1 MSRGLRRAFTAAVAA
16 ATMAVGLVACSSD
29 DKTADPPAEI
39 VVNRGQS
46 SSTPFRTNADGEVL
60 LDVTT
65 AAPGVSWGSPGSESA
80 VVSLFV
86 DNTYTTDI
94 VIPASFQ
101 IRRSLALGHLAGGGH
116 TLRVAFAEDR
126 SARGATSARL
136 TGLSFRTVV
145 PQDSGYQALAH
156 APVVYGRTTPP
167 STTTGTT
174 TGTIGTTGAGTAQP
188 IDPLVGG
195 TFQNAVDD
203 TPLLAFHSEAPTAVS
218 GHRLLTYSMVWSN
231 EDGGSSAPE
240 LMAQWGRTTDIEWT
254 YQVEI
259 DAAGTA
265 VPGSAVIQGPDHG
278 TVLFTGRYEGAHPVL
293 GTCTLNNNMCP
304 DPDGRMRFALSAA
317 DTLDPVADAREREMD
332 NNPWTYWVMAQEVAR
347 EGSVDNDKT
356 PNSATRISDP
366 RNYVYLII
374 RKTTVGPPNTDD
386 NWVGVSVGVRLS
398 GSSQTYRSAKIY
410 PTWAIRRD
418 DPAATAVELP
428 AGTVAEDI
436 SSIEATRVVGAGRDL
451 GARVQVESIE
461 RAFLLGP
468 NGLPQQ
474 SFLFTPSKATLTP
487 SAPTAVLFR
496 RPTTG
501 S

>member
-1 MSRGLRRAFTAAVAA
+1 MSRGLRRVLAAVAA
-16 ATMAVGLVACSSD
+16 TATMTMGLAACSSG
-29 DKTADPPAEI
+29 DKKVDPPAEI

-46 SSTPFRTNADGEVL
+46 SATPFRTAADGEVL

-86 DNTYTTDI
+86 DNTYSTDI
-94 VIPASFQ
+94 VIPASFP
-101 IRRSLALGHLAGGGH
+101 IRRSLALGHLAKGDH
-116 TLRVAFAEDR
+116 TLRVAFAADR
-126 SARGATSARL
+126 SAQAATSARL
-136 TGLSFRTVV
+136 TSLTYRTVV
-145 PQDSGYQALAH
+145 PQDTAYQALAH
-156 APVVYGRTTPP
+156 APVVYGRTGPP
-167 STTTGTT
+167 DATAPAGATG
-174 TGTIGTTGAGTAQP
+174 GP
-188 IDPLVGG
+188 
-195 TFQNAVDD
+195 FQNAVDD
-203 TPLLAFHSEAPTAVS
+203 TPLLAFHSEAPTAVA

-231 EDGGSSAPE
+231 EDGGSSTAE
-240 LMAQWGRTTDIEWT
+240 LMAQWGRTADIEWT

-259 DAAGTA
+259 DATGAA
-265 VPGSAVIQGPDHG
+265 VPGSALIQGPEHT
-278 TVLFTGRYEGAHPVL
+278 TVPFTGRYEGTHPVL
-293 GTCTLNNNMCP
+293 GTCTANNTMCP
-304 DPDGRMRFALSAA
+304 NPDASMRFALSAA
-317 DTLDPVADAREREMD
+317 DALDPSAEARERQLD
-332 NNPWTYWVMAQEVAR
+332 ANPWTYWVMAQEVQR
-347 EGSVDNDKT
+347 EGKIDNDKA
-356 PNSATRISDP
+356 PNSATKISDP

-398 GSSQTYRSAKIY
+398 GSAQTYRSAKIY
-410 PTWAIRRD
+410 PLWALRRD
-418 DPAATAVELP
+418 VPAATAVELP

-451 GARVQVESIE
+451 GARIQIESIE

-487 SAPTAVLFR
+487 AAPTAVLFR
-496 RPTTG
+496 RPTGG